1 MSDKSMNKR
10 ELGVNIKYLEGVI
23 SLQKDEIDRL
33 KKENEELKKENLA
46 ILCSG
51 NFTHHNQVC
60 AENRALRS
68 RIDRAVEYCNAVI
81 GCEDDGTLE
90 NVIRILTKGAE

>member
-33 KKENEELKKENLA
+33 K
-46 ILCSG
+46 
-51 NFTHHNQVC
+51 
-60 AENRALRS
+60 S
-68 RIDRAVEYCNAVI
+68 RIDRAVEFISSLMDANEKHTISSQVI
-81 GCEDDGTLE
+81 K
-90 NVIRILTKGAE
+90 ILTEGVKCSGK